1 MTFDHT
7 TYLSPLTWRYGSAKM
22 RGIWSEVHK
31 RKLYRRFW
39 VALAEAQQ
47 EAGLVT
53 VEQVADL
60 RARQDDIDIARA
72 TEIEQEIHHDLM
84 AEIKTFAEQCPVGG
98 AIIHLGATSMDVID
112 NVDTLRV
119 RESLA
124 LIIAMVEKVLDVFAT
139 RIEDLADVPA
149 MAYTHIQPAEPTT
162 IGYRLAQYAQ
172 DLLVDWAELS
182 RIRANVQGKGLKGAV
197 GTSASYTQLLANN
210 EWTARQL
217 EAQVMKKLE
226 LEAFPITTQTYPRKQ
241 DWLVIN
247 ALTGLA
253 ATLHK
258 FAFDI
263 RILQSPP
270 FGEWSEPFG
279 LHQVGSSA
287 MPFKRNPINSE
298 NIDSLT
304 RWVAMLPRV
313 AWDDAAFNL
322 LERTL
327 DDSANRRLLLPQ
339 AFLVMDEMLRRT
351 EKLVAGMKFNKVAI
365 ARNLQK
371 YGAFAALE
379 AVLVEA
385 VQQGGDRQSLH
396 ERLREHSLAAWQA
409 MEQGEPNPLVDL
421 LAMDKE
427 ITRLLSINRIQALF
441 QTAEV
446 HVGDA
451 GVRARELAIT
461 IRTALE

>member
-1 MTFDHT
+1 
-7 TYLSPLTWRYGSAKM
+7 
-22 RGIWSEVHK
+22 
-31 RKLYRRFW
+31 
-39 VALAEAQQ
+39 
-47 EAGLVT
+47 
-53 VEQVADL
+53 
-60 RARQDDIDIARA
+60 
-72 TEIEQEIHHDLM
+72 
-84 AEIKTFAEQCPVGG
+84 
-98 AIIHLGATSMDVID
+98 
-112 NVDTLRV
+112 
-119 RESLA
+119 
-124 LIIAMVEKVLDVFAT
+124 
-139 RIEDLADVPA
+139 
-149 MAYTHIQPAEPTT
+149 
-162 IGYRLAQYAQ
+162 
-172 DLLVDWAELS
+172 
-182 RIRANVQGKGLKGAV
+182 
-197 GTSASYTQLLANN
+197 
-210 EWTARQL
+210 
-217 EAQVMKKLE
+217 MKKLE

-451 GVRARELAIT
+451 EVRARELAIT